1 MRFPKDGI
9 SIMALMEPDGFGT
22 DNLHCQISVGRI
34 TAALK
39 LWESGERKAFL
50 R

>member
-39 LWESGERKAFL
+39 L
-50 R
+50 